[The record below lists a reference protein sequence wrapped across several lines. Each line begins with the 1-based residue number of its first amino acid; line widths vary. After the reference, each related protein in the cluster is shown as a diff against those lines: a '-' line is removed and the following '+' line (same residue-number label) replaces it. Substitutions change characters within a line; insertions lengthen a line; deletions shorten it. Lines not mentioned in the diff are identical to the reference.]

1 MALRSN
7 GKLLVRFGDAHQA
20 LPAIAPRLAAAPPML
35 EGFAVRPLFAPT
47 ESLADAHASAF
58 AAMPSA
64 QLANRWVIATPA
76 AAAPQP
82 ANPWDHAHAVAAE
95 SGYQHYV
102 EPDILH
108 ERRGP
113 TQPPL
118 APVATPGQLAG
129 PALETTD
136 ATLKPHWPPS
146 AAGAAGPAWHLE
158 SNFTGFADAHKAGFT
173 GQGVRIAHLDTGYAG
188 PPNYHPHPSQPRHL
202 LTELARD
209 FTVDP
214 PVHSAIDPGS
224 TNPLLMPGHGTATL
238 ALLAG
243 ASLDLTL
250 RTRTG
255 ALLTF
260 SGDFGGAPDSEVVPV
275 RIGESVIHLYTSD
288 MALGLD
294 YALTSGCDVVTLSHG
309 GLPSRSWA
317 AAVNRLYDAGVVLA
331 AASGDSFYFKVI
343 TLATRFT
350 VYPSAFNRAITVCGV
365 TFDKG
370 PYVTT
375 NFAEMQGCWGPEAV
389 MDKAVSAYTPNVA
402 WMDMRTGGYSMDG
415 GGTSASTPQVAAAC
429 ALWLQ
434 RYKDQY
440 PGKDWRRVE
449 ACRLALFTSAA
460 ENAQDKNH
468 LGWGLLDVPAMLQP
482 DRADR
487 ILAAVQA
494 GHVKMRPEDSV
505 AFPLFRLIVGL
516 GPPDSEQNRMYET
529 EVAQVSL
536 STTNPQLLDFAQRA
550 IQGGLNASEIELAR
564 HMLLAE
570 DVSQPLRQAL
580 MEAA

>member
-1 MALRSN
+1 MALKHN
-7 GKLLVRFGDAHQA
+7 GKLLVRFGEAHQA
-20 LPAIAPRLAAAPPML
+20 LPAIAARLAGPMPML
-35 EGFAVRPLFAPT
+35 AGFAVRPLFAPA
-47 ESLADAHASAF
+47 ESLPGPHALAF
-58 AAMPSA
+58 AATPSA
-64 QLANRWVIATPA
+64 QLADRWAIATPTE
-76 AAAPQP
+76 AAPQP
-82 ANPWDHAHAVAAE
+82 GNPWDHAHAAAAG

-113 TQPPL
+113 TESLL
-118 APVATPGQLAG
+118 APAVAAQAAG
-129 PALETTD
+129 AALETTD
-136 ATLKPHWPPS
+136 ATFKPHWPPS
-146 AAGAAGPAWHLE
+146 IPGAAGPAWHLE
-158 SNFTGFADAHKAGFT
+158 SNFAGFADAHRAGVT

-188 PPNYHPHPSQPRHL
+188 PPNYRPHPSQPRHL
-202 LTELARD
+202 LTDLARD

-214 PVHSAIDPGS
+214 PAQSAIDPGS
-224 TNPLLMPGHGTATL
+224 ANPLLMPGHGTATL

-243 ASLDLTL
+243 ASLNLTL

-255 ALLTF
+255 ATLEF
-260 SGDFGGAPDSEVVPV
+260 SGDFGGAPESEVVPV
-275 RIGESVIHLYTSD
+275 RIGESVIHLYTSG

-294 YALTSGCDVVTLSHG
+294 YAISSGCDVVTLSHG

-343 TLATRFT
+343 TLATHFT

-389 MDKAVSAYTPNVA
+389 MDKAISAYTPNVA
-402 WMDMRTGGYSMDG
+402 WMDMKSGGYSMDG

-434 RYKDQY
+434 RYKGQY

-505 AFPLFRLIVGL
+505 SFPLFRLIAGL

-529 EVAQVSL
+529 EVAQVAL
-536 STTNPQLLDFAQRA
+536 STTNAQLLDFAQRA

>member
-1 MALRSN
+1 MALKHN
-7 GKLLVRFGDAHQA
+7 GKLLVRFGDAHPA
-20 LPAIAPRLAAAPPML
+20 LPAMATRLVAAPAML
-35 EGFAVRPLFAPT
+35 EGLTLRPLFAPT
-47 ESLADAHASAF
+47 ESLSAPQATAL

-64 QLANRWVIATPA
+64 QLANRWAIATPTA
-76 AAAPQP
+76 QAPRP
-82 ANPWDHAHAVAAE
+82 ENPWDHAHAVAAGM
-95 SGYQHYV
+95 GYQHYV

-113 TQPPL
+113 TQPPA
-118 APVATPGQLAG
+118 APAAVAA
-129 PALETTD
+129 PAPAAALGTTD
-136 ATLKPHWPPS
+136 ATFKPHWPPS
-146 AAGAAGPAWHLE
+146 TPGAAGPAWHLE
-158 SNFTGFADAHKAGFT
+158 SNFTGFADAHRSGVT

-188 PPNYHPHPSQPRHL
+188 PPNYPPHPSQPRRL
-202 LTELARD
+202 LTDLARD

-214 PVHSAIDPGS
+214 PAHSAIDPGS
-224 TNPLLMPGHGTATL
+224 ANPLLMPGHGTATL

-243 ASLDLTL
+243 TSLSLTL
-250 RTRTG
+250 STRTG
-255 ALLTF
+255 ATLSF

-288 MALGLD
+288 MALGLE
-294 YALTSGCDVVTLSHG
+294 YALTSGCEVITLSHG
-309 GLPSRSWA
+309 GLPARSWA

-343 TLATRFT
+343 TLATHFT
-350 VYPSAFNRAITVCGV
+350 VYPSAFNRAITVCGA

-375 NFAEMQGCWGPEAV
+375 YFAEMQGCWGPEAV
-389 MDKAVSAYTPNVA
+389 MDKAISAYTPNVA
-402 WMDMRTGGYSMDG
+402 WMDMKTGGYSMDG

-434 RYKDQY
+434 RYKGQY
-440 PGKDWRRVE
+440 PAKDWRRVE

-505 AFPLFRLIVGL
+505 SFPLFRLIFGL

-529 EVAQVSL
+529 EVAQVAL

-564 HMLLAE
+564 NMLLAE

-580 MEAA
+580 AEAA